1 MFNCNLNLRRGL
13 TFVVLIAAA
22 VSATTASATSG
33 RASTMDSI
41 CAAAGNDMIVPAPLV
56 DNCTSC
62 HNDGSG
68 GGSGAGRDVYRD
80 GTDAERLAFFCPTV
94 TLPPPPQPVDNDG
107 DGYVDNVDCN
117 DNNSAINPGAQED
130 CTDNVDN
137 NCNGLIDN
145 QDPEAVNCPAA
156 CIDNDNDG
164 YNADAPGCGVPD
176 CDDNND
182 AIHPNAF
189 ESCGGTVDNNCNGV
203 TGAEDGLCTAPAD
216 PMQELLDQIA
226 ELQSQLAE
234 CQAGTPTTPPVDDS
248 DDDDDDDDDDDSDDD
263 SDHDSD
269 GDRRSR
275 RDRD

>member
-1 MFNCNLNLRRGL
+1 M
-13 TFVVLIAAA
+13 AAA
-22 VSATTASATSG
+22 ICATTASATSG
-33 RASTMDSI
+33 RAGTMDRI

-62 HNDGSG
+62 HNNGSG

-80 GTDAERLAFFCPTV
+80 GTDAERLAFFCPAV
-94 TLPPPPQPVDNDG
+94 TPPPPPPQPQPVDNDG

-117 DNNSAINPGAQED
+117 DNNIAINPGAQED

-145 QDPEAVNCPAA
+145 QDPAAVNCPVA
-156 CIDNDNDG
+156 CIDNDGDG
-164 YNADAPGCGVPD
+164 YNAEGEGCGVPD

-234 CQAGTPTTPPVDDS
+234 CQAGTPPVDDTPPPVDES
-248 DDDDDDDDDDDSDDD
+248 DDE
-263 SDHDSD
+263 SD
-269 GDRRSR
+269 GDSHSHSDRRSR
-275 RDRD
+275 RNRD